1 MAELDLKVDGM
12 DCGGCEE
19 SIKKSVSRLEGVQSV
34 SADHDSGRV
43 QVAFTGE
50 PGEQA
55 IRAAI
60 EDAGFE
66 VVGTGA

>member
-1 MAELDLKVDGM
+1 MPELDMQVEGM

-34 SADHDSGRV
+34 SADHASGRV
-43 QVAFTGE
+43 QVTFAGE
-50 PGEQA
+50 PDEQA
-55 IRAAI
+55 IRTAI

-66 VVGTGA
+66 VVGAGA